1 MKILSIV
8 KESYKQEITVTYINH
23 ISLIFEYTK
32 DVYFLLY
39 NILLFFLL
47 FIEYISFLFGINT
60 EFYT

>member
-32 DVYFLLY
+32 DADWPIPSRAKKMAKKYFH
-39 NILLFFLL
+39 IFLTL
-47 FIEYISFLFGINT
+47 
-60 EFYT
+60 